1 MADEVL
7 LAVES
12 MYVVSYRADSA
23 NTNAT
28 GMRYITH
35 MNPPVW
41 VLTICMPCVNGG
53 EGAAEQ
59 GPSKWSSLS
68 VPTHCCYAKM

>member
-41 VLTICMPCVNGG
+41 VLTHTGT
-53 EGAAEQ
+53 AEQ
-59 GPSKWSSLS
+59 GPSKGGVPS
-68 VPTHCCYAKM
+68 VPMLLCKHCCYAKM